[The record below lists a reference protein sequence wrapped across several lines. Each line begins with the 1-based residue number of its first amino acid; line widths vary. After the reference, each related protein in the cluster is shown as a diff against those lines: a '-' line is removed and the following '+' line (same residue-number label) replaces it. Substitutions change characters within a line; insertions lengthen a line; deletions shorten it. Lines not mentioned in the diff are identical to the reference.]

1 MVMRILVLQHVAV
14 EHPGVLRDYFHRDG
28 ITWDTVELDQ
38 GEEIPPLDAYDM
50 MLVMGGPQDVWQE
63 AEHPWLAMEK
73 AAIRRFV
80 VDMKRPYLGICL
92 GHQLLAAAIGGTVAL
107 ADRAEV
113 GVMPVA
119 MTAAGRADPLF
130 DGLSDPLT
138 VLQWHS
144 AEVKSLPRDA
154 EILASSDAC
163 RIQAFRYGRYA
174 YGLQCHVE
182 ITRDTV
188 PDWAAISEYAT
199 ALEKLLGQGA
209 TQSLQE
215 AVARQL
221 TDFNRD
227 AEILYRN
234 FMAIIQPQ
242 LFSSSARAVHV

>member
-1 MVMRILVLQHVAV
+1 MRILVLQHVAV
-14 EHPGVLRDYFHRDG
+14 EHPGVLRDYFRRDA

-38 GEEIPPLDAYDM
+38 GDAIPPLEPYDM

-63 AEHPWLAMEK
+63 AEHPWLVMEK

-92 GHQLLAAAIGGTVAL
+92 GHQLLAAALGGTVAM
-107 ADRAEV
+107 ADSAEV

-119 MTAAGRADPLF
+119 MTAAGRADPFF

-144 AEVKSLPRDA
+144 AEVKSLPKGA
-154 EILASSDAC
+154 QVLASSDAC
-163 RIQAFRYGRYA
+163 RVQAFRYGPHA

-188 PDWAAISEYAT
+188 PDWAAIPEYAT
-199 ALEKLLGQGA
+199 ALEKMLGEGA
-209 TQSLQE
+209 TGSLQE
-215 AVARQL
+215 AVAQQL
-221 TDFNRD
+221 PDFNRD

-234 FMAIIQPQ
+234 FMTIIQPQ
-242 LFSSSARAVHV
+242 ASSNSVRMAHV